1 LEDGVKEGAIGR
13 FVAIVRGLR
22 GVVLDTGIVYIS
34 AALLSGVSI
43 VVLPRELLWSGYGK
57 ARLVL
62 KNGAVIEAVGE
73 REVDELLARYRG
85 QTAAVTLSGGQARGL
100 IVAVVASS
108 AIAMIGYSVL
118 RLKGELWRLLRFD
131 RRAAVLGCGLAAAVF
146 GIMFWLERSLLPGG
160 AGLCQLLHSL
170 TLREFS
176 VVLILVGL
184 VAPFAEEVFFRG
196 QLMERTKRV
205 LGAVPSILLTS
216 VIFSAAHAGSSAL
229 YSVAWVVEIFAFVF
243 GVALAVL
250 RLHTGSLAGC
260 IIAHGLYNSLS
271 ILVAWREVLSK
282 GL

>member
-1 LEDGVKEGAIGR
+1 MKEGAIGR

-85 QTAAVTLSGGQARGL
+85 QTAVVTLSGGQARGL

-176 VVLILVGL
+176 FVLILVGL
-184 VAPFAEEVFFRG
+184 VAPFAEDFFFEASSWKG
-196 QLMERTKRV
+196 QSAFWGRYLPFCSRRSFFLLLMQE
-205 LGAVPSILLTS
+205 
-216 VIFSAAHAGSSAL
+216 
-229 YSVAWVVEIFAFVF
+229 
-243 GVALAVL
+243 VL
-250 RLHTGSLAGC
+250 RCILWPGLLRSSL
-260 IIAHGLYNSLS
+260 LFLELRSLS
-271 ILVAWREVLSK
+271 FGSIRAASRAASSLTAFTTAYRFLWLGEKFCRKVCK
-282 GL
+282 